1 MTALF
6 RSPAAPLSWYRIDFS
21 RDLHV
26 DDVRRLITT
35 VLGDRQLGLVAFE
48 VDGRS
53 GQLIYRVGTSS
64 PRIVQLIE
72 TTIAGSIVT
81 KTTRSMPTDGFS
93 GAVRIST
100 KRRAIR
106 FNDPEASTMRI
117 LGVLA
122 TENTTVVHQVLIDR
136 RLRPNAIPNRLETL
150 QAETW
155 PRALL
160 EAATSGP
167 LRVDAEARRALTEKE
182 SLLGAT
188 TTVRV
193 LASGQSVRQAIATY
207 EAALRSLES
216 PGVRIRLTRD
226 DWTPARGAR
235 SSRRSTPL
243 NSDEI
248 VSLLG
253 WPYGDR
259 AYIGLDRGGSRLT
272 EATQP
277 ERLDRV
283 LAVATHPGRPVSL
296 GQSPIDGL
304 RHTHVLGPTGA
315 GKSTLLMNLILQDI
329 EASRGAVVLDPKGDL
344 VDDVLA
350 RLQDRHLDRV
360 VVLDA
365 ARSDHVVG
373 FNPLKSRHA
382 ELAVDG
388 ILHVFHQLHADS
400 WGPRTQDIL
409 HSSLLTIVDSEAASI
424 CHIPQLLVDDRFRRR
439 LLAGKSQP
447 TAVRFFWNWY
457 ENLSDAERSAVI
469 APAMNKLRPFLLRS
483 SLRALLGQ
491 VEPAFDPKTIFT
503 ERRVLLVPLRKGLVG
518 AEAANLFGSLI
529 VARIWQLAQER
540 SAIDSSRRHPVFVY
554 LDEFQ
559 DYLHL
564 PTDLADVLAQAR
576 GLGLGL
582 VLAHQHLGQLT
593 TSVRDAVLAN
603 AQSRIC
609 FRLSPD
615 DATRIARSAGVL
627 DADDFTRLGK
637 YEVYASILTEG
648 SPTPFASAR
657 TATPRRPVR
666 DPSETGRVLAQRWGR
681 APEDVDR
688 RLNRLTDAAPDED
701 EQLGRRRRGRS

>member
-6 RSPAAPLSWYRIDFS
+6 RSSTPPLSWYRIDFG
-21 RDLHV
+21 RELDV
-26 DDVRRLITT
+26 DDVHRLIIS
-35 VLGDRQLGLVAFE
+35 VLGDRQLGLVIIE
-48 VDGRS
+48 VENRKGS
-53 GQLIYRVGTSS
+53 LSYRIGAHSS
-64 PRIVQLIE
+64 RIVQLIE
-72 TTIAGSIVT
+72 SAVAGSIVT
-81 KTTRSMPTDGFS
+81 EITRSVPADGL
-93 GAVRIST
+93 AACLRIST
-100 KRRAIR
+100 KRRPIR
-106 FNDPEASTMRI
+106 VDDPEASTMRI
-117 LGVLA
+117 LGALA
-122 TENTTVVHQVLIDR
+122 TTNAAVVHQIVIDR

-160 EAATSGP
+160 EAATTGTS
-167 LRVDAEARRALTEKE
+167 RVDTEARRALTDKE
-182 SLLGAT
+182 SLPGGS

-193 LASGQSVRQAIATY
+193 IATGRSARQALSSY

-216 PGVRIRLTRD
+216 PGVRIRLARD
-226 DWTPARGAR
+226 DWNAARAAR
-235 SSRRSTPL
+235 PSRRPTPL

-248 VSLLG
+248 VNLLA

-259 AYIGLDRGGSRLT
+259 DYIGLDRGGSRLT
-272 EATQP
+272 AVTQP
-277 ERLDRV
+277 ERFDRV
-283 LAVATHPGRPVSL
+283 LAVASHPGRPISI
-296 GQSPIDGL
+296 GQSAADGL
-304 RHTHVLGPTGA
+304 RHTHVLGPTGV
-315 GKSTLLMNLILQDI
+315 GKSTLLLNMILQDI
-329 EASRGAVVLDPKGDL
+329 EAGRGAVVLDPKGDL
-344 VDDVLA
+344 IDDVLA
-350 RLQDRHLDRV
+350 RLQDRHLDRM

-388 ILHVFHQLHADS
+388 ILHVFHQLYADS

-409 HSSLLTIVDSEAASI
+409 HSSLLTVVDSEAASI

-439 LLAGKSQP
+439 LLAEKSQP

-457 ENLSDAERSAVI
+457 ENLSDAERGAVI
-469 APAMNKLRPFLLRS
+469 APVMNKLRPFLLRS

-518 AEAANLFGSLI
+518 AEAANLLGSLI

-540 SAIDSSRRHPVFVY
+540 SEIDSSRRHPVFVY

-637 YEVYASILTEG
+637 YEVYASILTDG

-657 TATPRRPVR
+657 TAAPRRPLR
-666 DPSETGRVLAQRWGR
+666 DPSAIGRDLARRWGR
-681 APEDVDR
+681 APGDVDEQ
-688 RLNRLTDAAPDED
+688 LNRLTNSPSDED
-701 EQLGRRRRGRS
+701 EQLGRRRRGQP